1 MFHTFLYQPL
11 FNALVFLYEYVTFQ
25 DVGLAII
32 VLTLVIRLILYPL
45 FYKSFHNQ
53 TVLQKLQ
60 PEIKR
65 IQSSNKGNKEK
76 QAQELLALYKENKV
90 NPFSSF
96 LVILVQLPILFAL
109 YRVFLN
115 GFSPDAFVDLY
126 SFLEAPVATSNT
138 FLGLIDLAK
147 SNILIVALAALAQYF
162 QGRLALGR
170 QGVKTGEESTAQR
183 LGKNMMYI
191 GPGITVVLLY
201 TLPSAIGLYW
211 LTTSAFS
218 IVQQVLINRSL
229 AKKNNNEQPQ
239 GTNTTTT

>member
-76 QAQELLALYKENKV
+76 QAQELLAL
-90 NPFSSF
+90 
-96 LVILVQLPILFAL
+96 
-109 YRVFLN
+109 
-115 GFSPDAFVDLY
+115 
-126 SFLEAPVATSNT
+126 
-138 FLGLIDLAK
+138 
-147 SNILIVALAALAQYF
+147 
-162 QGRLALGR
+162 
-170 QGVKTGEESTAQR
+170 
-183 LGKNMMYI
+183 
-191 GPGITVVLLY
+191 
-201 TLPSAIGLYW
+201 
-211 LTTSAFS
+211 
-218 IVQQVLINRSL
+218 
-229 AKKNNNEQPQ
+229 
-239 GTNTTTT
+239 